1 MFVSQ
6 ACTDEAVTPF
16 IDWALRHRSRWR
28 PRFERADRTEVEHRV
43 GLKGRKKS
51 KNDGAGRTPHARN
64 KSQVKSYEVK
74 SSHIRPTPF
83 HHCWPPE
90 LIR

>member
-1 MFVSQ
+1 MYVSQ
-6 ACTDEAVTPF
+6 ARTDEAVTPF

-51 KNDGAGRTPHARN
+51 KNDGAGSHTTCSEQKSSQA
-64 KSQVKSYEVK
+64 SQVKSY
-74 SSHIRPTPF
+74 PT
-83 HHCWPPE
+83 HSLPPE